1 MQKFQVKIKVNNKL
15 VTVASKKMDYE
26 SSNAS
31 VDALDQLRKLL
42 DNNNS
47 YVKNSNINHLKNL
60 KL

>member
-1 MQKFQVKIKVNNKL
+1 
-15 VTVASKKMDYE
+15 MDYE

-47 YVKNSNINHLKNL
+47 YVKNSNINHFKT
-60 KL
+60 